1 MINQKVLFGTFLSQG
16 NIPLQALCY
25 WNFFSPF
32 EALLWL
38 VRIEGNDYVMKPIN
52 FHSRRRAIQIEIVN
66 YWHSRIFWGKADLYS
81 VHKAYFSICYSV
93 RQKRFYLTSFL
104 IVKTSWASSWRPRK
118 NKFWRGWNFIISEF
132 LCPLV
137 KPARAPFS
145 FSRPWTDFSV

>member
-1 MINQKVLFGTFLSQG
+1 MSRSCSIESLISIEQQWKYITCKIWYIEAVSDIVISALAYTLLLIDSDFSSIIMINQQVLFGTFLSQG

-66 YWHSRIFWGKADLYS
+66 YWHSRIFWGKADILYT
-81 VHKAYFSICYSV
+81 KRIFLFATLYV
-93 RQKRFYLTSFL
+93 RRD
-104 IVKTSWASSWRPRK
+104 
-118 NKFWRGWNFIISEF
+118 FI
-132 LCPLV
+132 
-137 KPARAPFS
+137 
-145 FSRPWTDFSV
+145 